1 LTARLTPLALSILT
15 LGAWGLVFAVLSGR
29 AELVVVVIPALFG
42 LLRRARLPSP
52 DAWHIT
58 HAVSTERAFEGD
70 RVVVTVTVRAERPIA
85 LLELFEPLPPSLRV
99 VSGFNR
105 GFFTLARGGEARWRY
120 EVECRRRG
128 RSTLGTLHARL
139 WTRGGLHASERS
151 IRLPVSLRVYPR
163 TSPLK
168 RLPRPSRTQTSVGNY
183 VASSVG
189 EGLEPADIRTFAPGD
204 RLRHVNWRASLRF
217 RRLFVTQYHQER
229 NADIV
234 LMLDALTELGAP
246 PATTLDASIRAAASL
261 ASAYLA
267 RRDRVGLV
275 EYSGPFRW
283 VRPSSGRVQL
293 ERLLDALLRAD
304 VVFSYVQGDVA
315 LVPRRVLPP
324 QSLVV
329 AISPLLD
336 ARFEKALVDLAGRGF
351 EVVIVSPSPIPIVRE
366 SVRQSPSVDLACRLW
381 AIDRRARAAA
391 LHRLGLTVIE
401 WNPNDSLEVALGAI
415 GRARRR
421 GVAS

>member
-1 LTARLTPLALSILT
+1 
-15 LGAWGLVFAVLSGR
+15 
-29 AELVVVVIPALFG
+29 
-42 LLRRARLPSP
+42 
-52 DAWHIT
+52 
-58 HAVSTERAFEGD
+58 
-70 RVVVTVTVRAERPIA
+70 
-85 LLELFEPLPPSLRV
+85 LPPSLRV
-99 VSGFNR
+99 VSGSNR
-105 GFFTLARGGEARWRY
+105 GFFTLGRGREAQWRY

-128 RSTLGTLHARL
+128 RSSLGTVHARL
-139 WTRGGLHASERS
+139 WTRGGLHAREWST
-151 IRLPVSLRVYPR
+151 RLPVWLRVYPR
-163 TSPLK
+163 TSLLK

-183 VASSVG
+183 VAASVG
-189 EGLEPADIRTFAPGD
+189 EGLEPGDIRAFAPGD

-283 VRPSSGRVQL
+283 VRPGSGRVQL

-304 VVFSYVQGDVA
+304 VIFSYVQGDVA

-324 QSLVV
+324 QALIV
-329 AISPLLD
+329 AISPMLD
-336 ARFEKALVDLAGRGF
+336 ARFEKAVIDLAGRGF
-351 EVVIVSPSPIPIVRE
+351 EVVIVSPSPIPIVRQ
-366 SVRQSPSVDLACRLW
+366 SVRVSPSVDLACRLW
-381 AIDRRARAAA
+381 ALDRHARAAA

-401 WNPNDSLEVALGAI
+401 WNPDDSLEAALGAI